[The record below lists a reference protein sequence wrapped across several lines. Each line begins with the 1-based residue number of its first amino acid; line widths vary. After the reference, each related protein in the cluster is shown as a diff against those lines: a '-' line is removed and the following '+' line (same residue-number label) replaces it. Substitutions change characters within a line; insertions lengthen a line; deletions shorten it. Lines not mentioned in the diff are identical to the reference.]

1 MGGMMGGMCGNM
13 KGMPA
18 MGGMMSMRGKMGGM
32 AGMRGGIDMM
42 TWPPMHKSC
51 RTPEFYLHRSEG
63 LGLSDEQVAALRKLQ
78 AALRKEQ
85 ILKGAAVKALE
96 LDLSEIVTMTDFKLP
111 DAVAKL
117 KEIEKA
123 RLELR
128 STVLKYSSDA
138 RDQLSP
144 EQLEKV
150 KEPFPRFEVPP
161 EHSADTYFEYVAR
174 QGFEKRRPRLE
185 EGADDVLAGGA
196 DGDAVRSFVI
206 RAEPEALPH
215 RNGFGCAHAR
225 AIVEAAAA
233 VGDRLDPID
242 EASHELAVVV
252 CVARAEV
259 EVPVW
264 GDGARRTRGDA
275 ELALE
280 ARVEVERA

>member
-1 MGGMMGGMCGNM
+1 MKKLTLLVLAALIIISFAIPSLAQEPMPPDGQEQAAAMPDDDDGSPADEAGSPGCMCQNCMMGGKMGGMMGGMCGNM

-150 KEPFPRFEVPP
+150 KELGTRRCYNCGMAMPGMGEKNP
-161 EHSADTYFEYVAR
+161 EGMKR
-174 QGFEKRRPRLE
+174 QMMEKM
-185 EGADDVLAGGA
+185 
-196 DGDAVRSFVI
+196 
-206 RAEPEALPH
+206 
-215 RNGFGCAHAR
+215 RNQMMNQ
-225 AIVEAAAA
+225 
-233 VGDRLDPID
+233 
-242 EASHELAVVV
+242 
-252 CVARAEV
+252 
-259 EVPVW
+259 
-264 GDGARRTRGDA
+264 
-275 ELALE
+275 
-280 ARVEVERA
+280 